1 MSVMSVTLFIDG
13 REIPIN
19 EFVGQFLQNTI
30 AGSLQSLRGVGE
42 WKEVKIT
49 IKED

>member
-1 MSVMSVTLFIDG
+1 MSVTLIIDEK
-13 REIPIN
+13 EIPIN
-19 EFVGQFLQNTI
+19 EFVETFLQNTI
-30 AGSLQSLRGVGE
+30 TGSLQSLRGVGE